1 MLSNYFKIIFIIFI
15 FLFPN
20 EVKTKNTNFKDFNSK
35 QLSNYFSGIISH
47 NNQKNEQ
54 ALKYLKSSKQL
65 LNQHEEYFRRLIF
78 SLVLNQNVD
87 RAFQEI
93 KFLKNKNQSE
103 FFEAQLL
110 LLIDSINKKK
120 FGKTK
125 LYLKKLSEFTEEGN
139 FEKVIYETLR
149 DYAYT
154 FENKKINTL
163 ESNFGNL
170 IAINN
175 AFQNC
180 YLNDPKTLNYFDK
193 LRSSEAADYSRY
205 LFFYVNHLVHEKR
218 LDLVKQISSEINGL
232 SSNLIILQTKAWI
245 EKNKFKDIEK
255 IFSCKNENDLLAE
268 FFYLVSNLYASQDEF
283 EQSNF
288 YLNISFFL
296 NKKFKINLSLMADNY
311 FLNEN
316 YEQSLKV
323 LDVFDLKD
331 DLYYWFKIKQK
342 GKIIAEQKDKEEA
355 LKFIELNFKK
365 IKNPS
370 KKILF
375 DLASIYKNSKK
386 YDKAIELYTLV
397 LNKTEKSSL
406 NYADLLYRRGG
417 SYERIGKYEKSDKD
431 LISALELIPNN
442 SYVLNYLAYS
452 WLERDKNINKA
463 ISMLEKAYK
472 ENDNDPY
479 IIDSVGWGYYLTGR
493 YVEAEKYMRRA
504 IELMPNDPIVND
516 HYGDILW
523 KMNRKTQAQYFWKSV
538 LRMSDVEKEMI
549 DKIKEKLIKGLPKD
563 MNNESL

>member
-120 FGKTK
+120 FDKTK

-139 FEKVIYETLR
+139 FERVIYETLR

-218 LDLVKQISSEINGL
+218 LDLAKQISSEINGL
-232 SSNLIILQTKAWI
+232 SNNLIILQTKAWI

-397 LNKTEKSSL
+397 LNRTEKSSL

-538 LRMSDVEKEMI
+538 LRMSDAEKEMI

-563 MNNESL
+563 KNNESL

>member
-125 LYLKKLSEFTEEGN
+125 LYLKKLSEFAEEGN

-218 LDLVKQISSEINGL
+218 LDLAKQISSEINGL
-232 SSNLIILQTKAWI
+232 SNNLIILQTKAWI

-268 FFYLVSNLYASQDEF
+268 FFYLVSNLYASQNEF

-316 YEQSLKV
+316 YEQSLKI

-397 LNKTEKSSL
+397 LNRTEKSSL

-538 LRMSDVEKEMI
+538 LRMSDAEKEMI

-563 MNNESL
+563 KNNESL

>member
-193 LRSSEAADYSRY
+193 LRSSEAADYTRY

-218 LDLVKQISSEINGL
+218 LDLAKQISSEINGL
-232 SSNLIILQTKAWI
+232 SNNLIILQTKAWI

-316 YEQSLKV
+316 YEQSLKI

-397 LNKTEKSSL
+397 LNRTEKSSL

-523 KMNRKTQAQYFWKSV
+523 KLDRKIQARYYWAMV
-538 LRMSDVEKEMI
+538 LKMEDAEQEQI
-549 DKIKEKLIKGLPKD
+549 DQIHNKLIYGPK
-563 MNNESL
+563 NS